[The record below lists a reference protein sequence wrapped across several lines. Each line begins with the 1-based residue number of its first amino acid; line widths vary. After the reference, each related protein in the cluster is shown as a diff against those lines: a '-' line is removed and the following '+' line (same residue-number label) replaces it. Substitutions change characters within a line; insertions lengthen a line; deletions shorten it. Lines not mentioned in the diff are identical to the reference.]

1 MSDDLEVVQVI
12 RLTVGEDEYQGEV
25 TDPKVIDQIRKEY
38 KAFKA
43 AHEKLLA
50 TLEEHEIEPAYEEVE
65 PQTASRTTA
74 KAVRGSSG
82 PDSAE
87 LRLWAAKLTK
97 PKLPLS
103 SAGRIPAWVGDAYD
117 KKLHGDALDKFVRLR
132 ATPDFVKKYEEAN
145 AGE

>member
-1 MSDDLEVVQVI
+1 MSDELEVVQVI

-25 TDPKVIDQIRKEY
+25 TDPKIIDQIRKEY

-50 TLEEHEIEPAYEEVE
+50 TLNEHEIEVVYEE
-65 PQTASRTTA
+65 PQQAAPRTTA
-74 KAVRGSSG
+74 KAVRSGPSG

-87 LRLWAAKLTK
+87 VRVWAAKLTK

-103 SAGRIPAWVGDAYD
+103 SAGRIPAWVEEAFERNV
-117 KKLHGDALDKFVRLR
+117 HGDALDKMVRQR
-132 ATPDFVKKYEEAN
+132 ATPAFLAKYEEAN
-145 AGE
+145 GSA